1 MITTLIFD
9 LDGTLTNTLDDLHE
23 SVGHALSM
31 VGLPQNDIKDTRR
44 FLGNG
49 IKNLIYKSVENVA
62 PFASVELKNQVLNI
76 FRNYYV
82 LHSLDKTAPY
92 DGIMDMLRECKTRG
106 YITAIVSNK
115 LDSAVKDIHQRFFAD
130 YIDIA
135 IGETPSIRRK
145 PAPDMVNEAIHQLS
159 LLSYRTI
166 TPSECIYIGD
176 SEVDLETA
184 ANSGLPCISVNWG
197 FRDTEWL
204 IECGAK
210 HIIDHPSQLFD
221 FIKQQNR
228 TIANDR
234 RQKKQTRI

>member
-31 VGLPQNDIKDTRR
+31 VGLPKNDIKDTRR

-49 IKNLIYKSVENVA
+49 IKNLISKSVENVA
-62 PFASVELKNQVLNI
+62 PDASEELKDKVLNI
-76 FRNYYV
+76 FREYYV

-92 DGIMDMLRECKTRG
+92 EGIMEMLQECKKQG

-115 LDSAVKDIHQRFFAD
+115 LDPAVKDIHQRFFSK

-135 IGETPSIRRK
+135 IGETPTIRRK

-159 LLSYRTI
+159 LLRHRTI
-166 TPSECIYIGD
+166 NLNECIYIGD

-184 ANSGLPCISVNWG
+184 QNSGLPCISVSWG
-197 FRDTEWL
+197 FRDKDYL

-210 HIIDHPSQLFD
+210 TIIDHPCEIWDCLR
-221 FIKQQNR
+221 R
-228 TIANDR
+228 TVN
-234 RQKKQTRI
+234 